1 MKQEITTSTT
11 VNAVDAATLKKYL
24 RAANLVGHLND
35 AETDQFIQISTAFG
49 LNPFKREIY
58 ASKYGN
64 NFSIVVGYETYIKRA
79 ERSGNLAGWKVTTE
93 GSVNFQKPHESDLK
107 ALITI
112 HRNDFK
118 FPFEHEVF
126 FSEYC
131 QRTKQGQLTRFWRE
145 KPITMIK
152 KVVMSQGFRLCFSD
166 ELGGIPYTKEEIG
179 NETIDTTAIVVDN
192 GSNGSIESVEPI
204 IEQEDPIKEEIS
216 TELQFQ
222 EAEKMLLEAYHRDDC
237 VKIWKAFPQLQTEDD
252 FIELVKERT
261 QRIKSGDLSEPKEE
275 KVQEPIEPK
284 KKPENEIVAEKMDQ
298 KELDSTGDFET
309 LDKTPQLFNE
319 SSQYTAEEAIDMIKV
334 MTVDEI
340 IPFVASEKRKTVNEY
355 AQKQI
360 NKNENNDEN
369 ES

>member
-1 MKQEITTSTT
+1 MKQEITPSTT
-11 VNAVDAATLKKYL
+11 VNTVDAATLKKYL

-58 ASKYGN
+58 ASKYGS

-93 GSVNFQKPHESDLK
+93 GSVNLQKPHESTLK
-107 ALITI
+107 AIIVI

-118 FPFEHEVF
+118 FAFEHEVF

-179 NETIDTTAIVVDN
+179 NETIDTTAIIVDSQPN
-192 GSNGSIESVEPI
+192 KTI
-204 IEQEDPIKEEIS
+204 EDPIKEEIS

-222 EAEKMLLEAYHRDDC
+222 EAEKMLFEAKSREDC
-237 VKIWKAFPQLQTEDD
+237 VNVWKAFPHLQTEDD

-261 QRIKSGDLSEPKEE
+261 QVIKSGDLSNSKEE
-275 KVQEPIEPK
+275 KVDQGVEVIK
-284 KKPENEIVAEKMDQ
+284 TPENNQ
-298 KELDSTGDFET
+298 
-309 LDKTPQLFNE
+309 PQLFTE
-319 SSQYTAEEAIDMIKV
+319 SSQCSAEEAIQMIKV
-334 MTVDEI
+334 MSKEEI
-340 IPFVASEKRKTVNEY
+340 ILFVASETRKTVNEY
-355 AQKQI
+355 AKSLI
-360 NKNENNDEN
+360 VNDKIEEN